1 MAGIHSAPTRRDRVV
16 RRLVP
21 LVAALAAMGAL
32 VAWAVLP
39 ASSRSGP
46 ASATTTSG
54 PPSTALPPTTTT
66 LPPTTTTVDPGALP
80 QTDALPSATSPQFLA
95 AMQSLF
101 RAIVAGTPATAQVA
115 YFPQS
120 AYLQVKDIA
129 NAAPDFQTRLVGEYD
144 LDILATHTE
153 LGPGAATASLTG
165 VDVPM
170 QYAHWVPPT
179 ACYNGVGY
187 YEVANSRMV
196 YTEAGVTRSF
206 GIASLISWRGE
217 WYVVHLGAV
226 VRSGTGGVVLDPESG
241 AGSSVPSS
249 TC

>member
-1 MAGIHSAPTRRDRVV
+1 MV

-21 LVAALAAMGAL
+21 LVAASAAVAAL
-32 VAWAVLP
+32 VVWAVLP
-39 ASSRSGP
+39 GAHRSGP
-46 ASATTTSG
+46 VSAPTTSV
-54 PPSTALPPTTTT
+54 PPSTTPAPTTTT
-66 LPPTTTTVDPGALP
+66 PPPTTTTVDLGALP

-95 AMQSLF
+95 AVQVLF
-101 RAIVAGTPATAQVA
+101 RAIVAGTPATAGVA
-115 YFPQS
+115 FFPQS

-129 NAAPDFQTRLVGEYD
+129 NATTDYQTRLVGEYD
-144 LDILATHTE
+144 LDILAVHAE
-153 LGPGAATASLTG
+153 LGGAATAPLTG
-165 VDVPM
+165 VAVPM
-170 QYAHWVPPT
+170 QYAHWVPPGT
-179 ACYNGVGY
+179 CDNGVGY

-226 VRSGTGGVVLDPESG
+226 VRSGGGGVVLDPESG
-241 AGSSVPSS
+241 AGRSAPSS

>member
-1 MAGIHSAPTRRDRVV
+1 MAGIHSAPTRRDRVA

-21 LVAALAAMGAL
+21 LVAALAAVAAL
-32 VAWAVLP
+32 VVWAVLP
-39 ASSRSGP
+39 GNGRPGT
-46 ASATTTSG
+46 ASASTTSTA
-54 PPSTALPPTTTT
+54 PSTTLPPTTTT
-66 LPPTTTTVDPGALP
+66 LPPTTTKTDPGALP
-80 QTDALPSATSPQFLA
+80 QTDALPSPTSPQFLA
-95 AMQSLF
+95 AMQALF
-101 RAIVAGTPATAQVA
+101 GAIAAGTPATAQVA
-115 YFPQS
+115 FFPQS

-129 NAAPDFQTRLVGEYD
+129 DAAGDYQTRLVGAYD
-144 LDILATHTE
+144 LDILAAHAA
-153 LGPGAATASLTG
+153 LGAGVATASLTG

-170 QYAHWVPPT
+170 QYAHWVPPGT
-179 ACYNGVGY
+179 CSNGVGY

-226 VRSGTGGVVLDPESG
+226 VRSGAGGVVLDPETG
-241 AGSSVPSS
+241 AGTSAPSS

>member
-1 MAGIHSAPTRRDRVV
+1 MTGIHSAPTRRHRVV

-21 LVAALAAMGAL
+21 LVVATAAVAAL
-32 VAWAVLP
+32 VVWAVQP
-39 ASSRSGP
+39 GGGRSGP
-46 ASATTTSG
+46 TTTTT
-54 PPSTALPPTTTT
+54 TAPPTTTTVPTTT
-66 LPPTTTTVDPGALP
+66 LPPTTTTTDPGALP
-80 QTDALPSATSPQFLA
+80 QTDALPSATSPQFQA
-95 AMQSLF
+95 AMQALF
-101 RAIVAGTPATAQVA
+101 GAIVAGDPARAQVA
-115 YFPQS
+115 FFPQR

-129 NAAPDFQTRLVGEYD
+129 DAASDYQTRLVGEYG
-144 LDILATHTE
+144 LDVLAAHTG

-170 QYAHWVPPT
+170 QYAHWVPPGT
-179 ACYNGVGY
+179 CSNGVGY

-206 GIASLISWRGE
+206 GIASLISWRAE

-226 VRSGTGGVVLDPESG
+226 LRPGSGGVVLDPATG
-241 AGSSVPSS
+241 PGSSAPSS

>member
-1 MAGIHSAPTRRDRVV
+1 MAGIHSSPTRRDRVV

-21 LVAALAAMGAL
+21 LVAALVVTGGL
-32 VAWAVLP
+32 VVWAVLP
-39 ASSRSGP
+39 GSARSGP
-46 ASATTTSG
+46 ATTTSSA
-54 PPSTALPPTTTT
+54 PPPTTLATTTTT
-66 LPPTTTTVDPGALP
+66 LPPTTTTNDPGALP

-95 AMQSLF
+95 AMQALF
-101 RAIVAGTPATAQVA
+101 AAVAAGTPASAQVA
-115 YFPQS
+115 FFPQS
-120 AYLQVKDIA
+120 AYLQVKDIED
-129 NAAPDFQTRLVGEYD
+129 AAGDYQARLVGEYD
-144 LDILATHTE
+144 LDILAAHAA
-153 LGPGAATASLTG
+153 LGPGAATATLVG

-170 QYAHWVPPT
+170 QYAHWVPPGT
-179 ACYNGVGY
+179 CSNGIGY

-226 VRSGTGGVVLDPESG
+226 VRSGSGGEVLDPEPG
-241 AGSSVPSS
+241 AGSSAPSS

>member
-1 MAGIHSAPTRRDRVV
+1 MV

-21 LVAALAAMGAL
+21 LVAASAAVAAL
-32 VAWAVLP
+32 VVWAVP
-39 ASSRSGP
+39 PGAHRSGP
-46 ASATTTSG
+46 VSAPTTSV
-54 PPSTALPPTTTT
+54 PPSTTPAPTTTTPPPTTTT
-66 LPPTTTTVDPGALP
+66 TVYLGALP

-95 AMQSLF
+95 AVQALF
-101 RAIVAGTPATAQVA
+101 RAIVAGTPATAGVA
-115 YFPQS
+115 FFPQS

-129 NAAPDFQTRLVGEYD
+129 NAATDYQTRLVGEYD
-144 LDILATHTE
+144 LDIVAAHAE

-165 VDVPM
+165 VSVPM
-170 QYAHWVPPT
+170 QYAHWVPAGT
-179 ACYNGVGY
+179 CSNGVGY

-226 VRSGTGGVVLDPESG
+226 VRSGGGGVVLDPESG
-241 AGSSVPSS
+241 AGRSAPSS